1 MSHQGVWQNILLR
14 QHQNGRSKYL
24 KTILMLGLF
33 CGISACDQINQPVF
47 LDPPPLPKQ
56 LVVNGIFTPETFWE
70 VSVTLPYALFENK
83 TTPSSYSAA
92 QVKLYG
98 DGQLVEVLPFLVAC
112 GCYRSA
118 TNKPQFGVT
127 YQLVV
132 SATGYPTATA
142 TARLPNGLTLD
153 RQSMGISRST
163 ERGPQNTIN
172 RRLSALVA
180 LEFTDALAEGDQYMI
195 AVIQETTTSL
205 QTTAYP
211 SVLVGYRFKS
221 SSEWLSASGE
231 FDDELS
237 GEDDRRRIA
246 TFTDKGMAGQQ
257 IKIPI
262 TISGYT
268 LRYREGNTSD
278 GTKLFTDQMKYH
290 VILARISPEL
300 YQYERSIMDQRTFS
314 DVPIVEPVP
323 VYSNISNGLGIFA
336 GYAGT
341 TIEFQ

>member
-1 MSHQGVWQNILLR
+1 MSDQGVWQDIPLW
-14 QHQNGRSKYL
+14 QPQNGRVNYL
-24 KTILMLGLF
+24 KAILLLVWM

-56 LVVNGIFTPETFWE
+56 LVVNGVFTPEAFWE
-70 VSVTLPYALFENK
+70 VSVTLPYALFENQAA
-83 TTPSSYSAA
+83 PSSFSEAF
-92 QVKLYG
+92 VKLYG
-98 DGQLVEVLPFLVAC
+98 NGQLIEVLPFVVAC

-127 YQLVV
+127 YQLIV
-132 SATGYPTATA
+132 SASGYPTATA
-142 TARLPNGLTLD
+142 TARLPDALTLD

-163 ERGPQNTIN
+163 EKGPQNTIN

-180 LEFTDALAEGDQYMI
+180 LEFTDALTEGDQYMI
-195 AVIQETTTSL
+195 AVMQETTTSL
-205 QTTAYP
+205 QTTTYP

-246 TFTDKGMAGQQ
+246 TFIDKGMAGQQ

-268 LRYREGNTSD
+268 LRYREGSTSE
-278 GTKLFTDQMKYH
+278 GTKLFTDRMKYR
-290 VILARISPEL
+290 VILARMSPEL

-323 VYSNISNGLGIFA
+323 IYSNISNGLGIFA